1 MERQYFIN
9 EIDYTFFLRDGKSDK
24 PTPVYFA
31 TRIMNI
37 PIRVSLR
44 VKVYPEQWN
53 PKRQEA
59 NLSCRLSELDYRNN
73 LIVNERINKLKVY
86 FSEFK
91 CYLCEHPDEI
101 EEKAIRL
108 LKQFISQVTMKGK
121 PEKPAT
127 FILKQLN
134 EANQIADSSK
144 RQHLMNLNKFK
155 RFLDDSQI
163 QDSWD
168 SMNLETFNRYQEQ
181 LVTEKANPT
190 TISNIVKG
198 TLFSLLKKASK
209 RTDIPFKWEQ
219 SNLES
224 FEIVQDKSNKELAR
238 NKKVALTEEQ
248 VQQLYSFQPT
258 GDEKRVKRFT
268 EIRDLFVLQCLLGQ
282 RISDMEKFFTGN
294 YEWDEEND
302 TVSIIQQKTGSR
314 AIIPLTSLSR
324 ELISKYKGTPILY
337 YNSKKTSQLNKD
349 LKMLAKDAG
358 LDDPI
363 TYEENGIKKTKP
375 LYELIH
381 THTARHSFVTIM
393 CRKGIPKDAIIIAT
407 GHEDTKMI
415 DEVYSHLTVKDKS
428 KKVRKAFDE
437 GNNLASTLKIGSNLK
452 MDSEVSNGSILVKD
466 LDILL
471 QESFREKDL
480 FDLKKLLDNK
490 ADISALE
497 KTAEVKKLLEDVSR
511 AEKYKAT
518 FLKFYQEEP
527 DKLKQRLV
535 EILRMT
541 TLLDSTRNLLKI
553 TVTVLQKLGVDCVY
567 ANGTHK
573 YPGLKGHE
581 AYLLVITNEHGAII
595 R

>member
-1 MERQYFIN
+1 MKGQFFIN
-9 EIDYTFFLRDGKSDK
+9 EIDYKFSLRDRKSDR
-24 PTPVYFA
+24 PTPVYFV
-31 TRIMNI
+31 TRITNI
-37 PIRVSLR
+37 PVRVSLR

-59 NLSCRLSELDYRNN
+59 YLSCRLSELDYRNN
-73 LIVNERINKLKVY
+73 LIVNERINKIKVY

-108 LKQFISQVTMKGK
+108 LKQYINKVTMKEK
-121 PEKPAT
+121 TEKPAT
-127 FILKQLN
+127 FVLKQLN

-144 RQHLMNLNKFK
+144 KQHLMNLNKFK
-155 RFLDDSQI
+155 RFLDRHQI

-181 LVTEKANPT
+181 LVNEDVTPT

-238 NKKVALTEEQ
+238 NKKIALTEEQ

-258 GDEKRVKRFT
+258 GDEKRINRFT

-282 RISDMEKFFTGN
+282 RISDMYKFFSGD
-294 YEWDEEND
+294 YEWDEENE

-314 AIIPLTSLSR
+314 AIIPLTSLSKD
-324 ELISKYKGTPILY
+324 LISKYAGVPILY
-337 YNSKKTSQLNKD
+337 YKSSNVSQLNKD
-349 LKMLAKDAG
+349 LKVLAKDAG

-363 TYEENGIKKTKP
+363 TYEENSVKKTKP

-415 DEVYSHLTVKDKS
+415 DEVYAHLTIKDKS
-428 KKVRKAFDE
+428 QKVRKAF
-437 GNNLASTLKIGSNLK
+437 GANKISDVNPK
-452 MDSEVSNGSILVKD
+452 DSQTSAGKVQ
-466 LDILL
+466 DIGTML
-471 QESFREKDL
+471 QELFREKDL
-480 FDLKKLLDNK
+480 LDLKKLLDNK
-490 ADISALE
+490 VDISSLE
-497 KTAEVKKLLEDVSR
+497 KTVEVKKYLENISR
-511 AEKYKAT
+511 AEKYRAA
-518 FLKFYQEEP
+518 LQKFYQENP
-527 DKLKQRLV
+527 TGLKQRLM

-541 TLLDSTRNLLKI
+541 TLLDSDWNLLRI
-553 TVTVLQKLGVDCVY
+553 VVTTLQELGLNCIY
-567 ANGTHK
+567 ADGTHK
-573 YPGLKGHE
+573 YPGKAARE
-581 AYLLVITNEHGAII
+581 AYLLVITNKNGVII
-595 R
+595 Q

>member
-9 EIDYTFFLRDGKSDK
+9 EIDYTFSLRDGKSDK

-59 NLSCRLSELDYRNN
+59 NLSCCLSELDYRNN
-73 LIVNERINKLKVY
+73 LIVNERINRLKIL

-101 EEKAIRL
+101 EEKAVKL
-108 LKQFISQVTMKGK
+108 LKQYISKVTMKEK

-134 EANQIADSSK
+134 EENKIADSSK
-144 RQHLMNLNKFK
+144 RLHLMNLNKFK
-155 RFLDDSQI
+155 RFLDEHQI
-163 QDSWD
+163 LDIWD
-168 SMNLETFNRYQEQ
+168 SMNLETFNLYQEQ
-181 LVTEKANPT
+181 LVKENASPT
-190 TISNIVKG
+190 TISNVIKG
-198 TLFSLLKKASK
+198 TLFALLKKAN
-209 RTDIPFKWEQ
+209 RRMDISFKWDK

-224 FEIVQDKSNKELAR
+224 FEVVKDSSNKELAR
-238 NKKVALTEEQ
+238 NKKIALTEGQ

-258 GDEKRVKRFT
+258 GDEKRVRKFT

-282 RISDMEKFFTGN
+282 RISDMHKFFTEDCG
-294 YEWDEEND
+294 WDEENE

-314 AIIPLTSLSR
+314 AIIPLTPLSK
-324 ELISKYKGTPILY
+324 ELITKYKGTSILY
-337 YNSKKTSQLNKD
+337 YRSNNVAQLNKD
-349 LKMLAKDAG
+349 LKMLVKDAG

-428 KKVRKAFDE
+428 KKVREAFDE
-437 GNNLASTLKIGSNLK
+437 GNNLVSTLKTGSNLK
-452 MDSEVSNGSILVKD
+452 MDSEVSNGFILVKD
-466 LDILL
+466 LDTLL
-471 QESFREKDL
+471 QESFKEKDL
-480 FDLKKLLDNK
+480 LDLKELLDNK
-490 ADISALE
+490 VDISALE
-497 KTAEVKKLLEDVSR
+497 KTAEVKKCLEDISR
-511 AEKYKAT
+511 AEKYNAI
-518 FLKFYQEEP
+518 FQKFYQEEP
-527 DKLKQRLV
+527 DRLKRRLV

-541 TLLDSTRNLLKI
+541 LLLDPTRNLLRI

-567 ANGTHK
+567 ADGTHK
-573 YPGLKGHE
+573 YPGRKGRE
-581 AYLLVITNEHGAII
+581 AWLLVVTNRDGVII
-595 R
+595 Q

>member
-1 MERQYFIN
+1 MERQFFIN
-9 EIDYTFFLRDGKSDK
+9 EIDCRFCLKDGKCEE
-24 PTPVYFA
+24 PTPVYFT
-31 TRIMNI
+31 TRILNV

-59 NLSCRLSELDYRNN
+59 YLSCRLSELDYRNN
-73 LIVNERINKLKVY
+73 LIVNERINKFKVL

-101 EEKAIRL
+101 EEKAVKL
-108 LKQFISQVTMKGK
+108 LKQYISKVTMKEK

-134 EANQIADSSK
+134 EENKIADSSK

-155 RFLDDSQI
+155 RFLDERHIPDT
-163 QDSWD
+163 WE
-168 SMNLETFNRYQEQ
+168 SMNLETFNLYQEQ
-181 LVTEKANPT
+181 LVKENASPT
-190 TISNIVKG
+190 TISNVVKG
-198 TLFSLLKKASK
+198 TLFALLRKANK
-209 RTDIPFKWEQ
+209 RMDISFKWDK

-224 FEIVQDKSNKELAR
+224 FEVVKDTSNKELAR
-238 NKKVALTEEQ
+238 NKKIALTEEQ

-258 GDEKRVKRFT
+258 GNEKRVRRFT

-282 RISDMEKFFTGN
+282 RISDMPKFFTDDC
-294 YEWDEEND
+294 EWDEDNE
-302 TVSIIQQKTGSR
+302 TVSIVQQKTSSR
-314 AIIPLTSLSR
+314 AIIPLTPLSK
-324 ELISKYKGTPILY
+324 ELISKYRGAPILHY
-337 YNSKKTSQLNKD
+337 RSNKVSQLNKD

-358 LDDPI
+358 LDEPI
-363 TYEENGIKKTKP
+363 TYEENGVKKTEP

-428 KKVRKAFDE
+428 KKVREAFDE
-437 GNNLASTLKIGSNLK
+437 GNNPASALNLK
-452 MDSEVSNGSILVKD
+452 KKSELSDGPIPIKD
-466 LDILL
+466 LDTLL
-471 QESFREKDL
+471 QALFREKDL
-480 FDLKKLLDNK
+480 LGLKELLDNK
-490 ADISALE
+490 ADISALQ
-497 KTAEVKKLLEDVSR
+497 KTAEVKKHLEDIDRV
-511 AEKYKAT
+511 EKYKAT
-518 FLKFYQEEP
+518 FQKFYQENP
-527 DKLKQRLV
+527 DRLKPRLV

-567 ANGTHK
+567 ADGKHK
-573 YPGLKGHE
+573 YPGLRGRE
-581 AYLLVITNEHGAII
+581 VWLLVVTNKDGVVIL
-595 R
+595 